1 MNQGD
6 SHTNSSP
13 LPTVPSAPPRSSLS
27 SARSHQLRSLLT
39 QILMASQEAIAAFT
53 AVRDPETRAIVDF
66 RCLVVNPAA
75 AALLGQPPA
84 ALARIFH
91 LRPYLAATNPALF
104 AALVQVVETG
114 QSWHQVVTWPRVTWP
129 SGDRPTPPQAAP
141 EPPPMPTITCPLTA
155 MKWGDGLTLILRLPA
170 DTALA
175 AQLTQRETELQ
186 ILLDS
191 TQAIPWQVD
200 WPTQRVTTIG
210 PQIETLLGFPQ
221 ASWTDVA
228 TWLSRIHADD
238 RAWVESY
245 CLSQTAAGRDYTLE
259 YRFLAQ
265 DGAIVWVRHTVK
277 VVCQHDQPQ
286 TLIGFLFDIS
296 DQKQTQAELAQAQAA
311 AEQAQITLDQ
321 MSQQL
326 QDLTHVDDLTH
337 LANHRRFNDRLQR
350 EWQRLARE
358 RHPLSLLLCELDHFQ
373 AYKDAYGQQASD
385 NNLLQVAQI
394 LKTVARRP
402 SDIVARYRDETFA
415 ILLPGTHQ
423 EGALYVAARIQEKLA
438 SLPITHNLSSTRP
451 YLTLSIGIAQLI
463 PTLERSPE
471 ILISIADA
479 ALGRAKR
486 EGRNAIVYES
496 IPE

>member
-1 MNQGD
+1 
-6 SHTNSSP
+6 
-13 LPTVPSAPPRSSLS
+13 
-27 SARSHQLRSLLT
+27 
-39 QILMASQEAIAAFT
+39 MASQEAITAFT
-53 AVRDPETRAIVDF
+53 ALRDPETSAIVDF

-75 AALLGQPPA
+75 AAVLGQSQA
-84 ALARIFH
+84 ALAGTFR
-91 LRPYLAATNPALF
+91 LRPYLASTAPDLF
-104 AALVQVVETG
+104 ATLVQVVETG
-114 QSWHQVVTWPRVTWP
+114 LSFHQVVAWPR
-129 SGDRPTPPQAAP
+129 GDRPASPQGAP
-141 EPPPMPTITCPLTA
+141 DPPPTLPPTILCHLTA
-155 MKWGDGLTLILRLPA
+155 MKWGDGLTLILRLPT
-170 DTALA
+170 DPPLA
-175 AQLTQRETELQ
+175 TKLTQRETELQ

-191 TQAIPWQVD
+191 TQAIPWQLD
-200 WPTQRVTTIG
+200 WPSQRLTVIG

-221 ASWTDVA
+221 ASWTDVN
-228 TWLSRIHADD
+228 TWLSRIHPDD

-245 CLSQTAAGRDYTLE
+245 YLSQAAAGRDYTLE
-259 YRFLAQ
+259 YRFFTQ

-277 VVCQHDQPQ
+277 GVCQHDHPQ

-311 AEQAQITLDQ
+311 AEQAQSALEQ

-326 QDLTHVDDLTH
+326 QDLAHIDDLTH
-337 LANHRRFNDRLQR
+337 LANHRRFDDRLQR

-373 AYKDAYGQQASD
+373 AYNDAYGQQAS
-385 NNLLQVAQI
+385 NNSLLQVAQV

-402 SDIVARYRDETFA
+402 SDVVARYRDETFA

-438 SLPITHNLSSTRP
+438 SLPIIHNLSPTRP
-451 YLTLSIGIAQLI
+451 HLTLSIGIAQLL

-471 ILISIADA
+471 ILVSIADA
-479 ALGRAKR
+479 ALSRAKR

-496 IPE
+496 IPD